1 MNCSTCR
8 YCGTRGHDITSP
20 GGFNAMAVEFTYC
33 NVHEMPVELDEY
45 CDDHQPEVSR
55 GHA

>member
-1 MNCSTCR
+1 MTCSTCR
-8 YCGTRGHDITSP
+8 YCGTRGHDMTSP

-45 CDDHQPEVSR
+45 CDDHQPIESR